1 MRQQLHPPRVCA
13 ELDPRRAL
21 LLALLQ
27 SALAAVDGRA
37 LTARC
42 LGARSTRG
50 EWWVAAVGKA
60 AAAMALGAYDV
71 LGGALRRTLVITK
84 DGHHDAEAQSLPGL
98 TLCESSHPVP
108 DERSLLAGG
117 ELLRFAHEL
126 PPGAQVLFL
135 VSGGASALVE
145 ALAPGVELDDL
156 RALNVGGL
164 AQGLDIAAL
173 NARRQQISRLK
184 GGRFAALLEG
194 RPALALFLSDVP
206 TDAPSLI
213 GSGLLGMSPPPADAH
228 DRIER
233 IVLASIDTA
242 VDAVRQR
249 TPEHARHAPLGRFDG
264 DAAALGL
271 RFASELL
278 LAPPGL
284 TARGGE
290 SVVQLPAQPGRGGR
304 SQHLALCAAQHLAG
318 SRDVFLLAVG
328 TDGTDGPTSDA
339 GALVDGETALRVR
352 AAGLDPQ
359 ECLARAD
366 SAAALAA
373 AGDLVH
379 TGPTGTNVG
388 DLVLTLKLS
397 EGDARDWLD
406 ELDDAADLTTGPVPC
421 ACS

>member
-1 MRQQLHPPRVCA
+1 MRQQLRQSPRACA

-27 SALAAVDGRA
+27 TALAAVEGRR
-37 LTARC
+37 LTARY
-42 LGARSTRG
+42 LRARAVSG

-60 AAAMALGAYDV
+60 AASMALGAHDV
-71 LGGALRRTLVITK
+71 LGSALRRTLVITK
-84 DGHHDAEAQSLPGL
+84 DGHHDAETQRLPGL
-98 TLCESSHPVP
+98 TLYESSHPVP
-108 DERSLLAGG
+108 DERSLLAG
-117 ELLRFAHEL
+117 EQLLQFAREL
-126 PPGAQVLFL
+126 PLGAQALFL

-145 ALAPGVELDDL
+145 VLAPGVDLAEL

-213 GSGLLGMSPPPADAH
+213 GSGLLGISPPPADAH

-242 VDAVRQR
+242 LEAVRR
-249 TPEHARHAPLGRFDG
+249 RIPERAQHVSAERFAG
-264 DAAALGL
+264 DAAVLGV

-278 LAPPGL
+278 EGPPGL
-284 TARGGE
+284 GARGGE
-290 SVVQLPAQPGRGGR
+290 SVVHLPERPGRGGR

-318 SRDVFLLAVG
+318 SRDAFLLAVG

-339 GALVDGETALRVR
+339 GALVDGATVTRVQ
-352 AAGLDPQ
+352 AAGLDAH
-359 ECLARAD
+359 ESLARAD

-397 EGDARDWLD
+397 ESEAQSWL
-406 ELDDAADLTTGPVPC
+406 ADPC